1 METFHM
7 SVLAI
12 AAAVLIL
19 ILTSVGVMIRN
30 SNRDTTWPP
39 AQSSCP
45 DGWEPDITVL
55 GKCYIPSS
63 MRNSGNVAMS
73 PVSATNTTAGY
84 NLDTEDKWHLCGT
97 ADYVSADR
105 LTLYADSKS
114 NFNYFNIGNSIRL
127 YGKFGQFTYV
137 DRLVA
142 SKTEKSLTLTS
153 ALAVDPKSPIAYHGK
168 RMSVTFG
175 NTTLTNT
182 TVNGT
187 TVGTPTYGT
196 ICNKKSWAKSNSV
209 EWDGVSNYNKCPAT

>member
-45 DGWEPDITVL
+45 DGWDPDITVP

-63 MRNSGNVAMS
+63 MRNSGKVAMS
-73 PVSATNTTAGY
+73 SVPANNTIAGY
-84 NLDTEDKWHLCGT
+84 DLDTGDNKWHLCGT
-97 ADYVSADR
+97 ANSVSSDNK
-105 LTLYADSKS
+105 TISVDSKS
-114 NFNYFNIGNSIRL
+114 NFNFNYFNVNDSIRL
-127 YGKFGQFTYV
+127 YGKFGQSTHV
-137 DRLVA
+137 DNTVA
-142 SKTEKSLTLTS
+142 SKTEKSLTLTN
-153 ALAVDPKSPIAYHGK
+153 ALAFDPKSPIAYHGK

-175 NTTLTNT
+175 
-182 TVNGT
+182 
-187 TVGTPTYGT
+187 TPTYGT
-196 ICNKKSWAKSNSV
+196 ICDKKNWAKSNSV